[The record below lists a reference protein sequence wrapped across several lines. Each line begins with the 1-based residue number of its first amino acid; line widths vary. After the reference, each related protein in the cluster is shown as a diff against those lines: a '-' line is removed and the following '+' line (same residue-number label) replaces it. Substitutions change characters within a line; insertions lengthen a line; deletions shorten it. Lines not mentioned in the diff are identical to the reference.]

1 MTRQNR
7 TLGFI
12 AVFIVI
18 VLAFILFRAGY
29 LMTPTPAS
37 SDQNQNPTGQ
47 EAFGDIVRENGN
59 EPSAEEKKM
68 FSQLVA
74 NMLSCLEIKGTPPA
88 ANSAITVDSILNAV
102 QPDLGQ
108 PLGVYDRWMNW
119 HLKTADGKE
128 TRLRL
133 EVSESDEGQ
142 VLKEL
147 HQFSVDR
154 DGQISPIELPPAKA
168 RNPKD
173 DYIKELLQAGEVFYK
188 ERGAAALFSNGDRLE
203 FLEKNNLISEIE
215 FSHGTFIYK
224 CQGFKASENC
234 QCIK

>member
-29 LMTPTPAS
+29 LMTPAQNAPE
-37 SDQNQNPTGQ
+37 QNQSNSGQ
-47 EAFGDIVRENGN
+47 DAFGDVVRENN
-59 EPSAEEKKM
+59 SEPSPQEKKM
-68 FSQLVA
+68 FSQLTA
-74 NMLSCLEIKGTPPA
+74 NMLSCLDIKGTPPA
-88 ANSAITVDSILNAV
+88 TDAPITVDSILASV

-108 PLGVYDRWMNW
+108 PIGIYDRWMNW
-119 HLKTADGKE
+119 HLKTPDGKE

-154 DGQISPIELPPAKA
+154 DGQISPVELPPARA
-168 RNPKD
+168 RNPSD

-188 ERGAAALFSNGDRLE
+188 ERGAAALFNNGDRLE

-215 FSHGTFIYK
+215 FSHGNFVYK
-224 CQGFKASENC
+224 CQNFKASESC
-234 QCIK
+234 QCVK